1 MTTLD
6 ELGLTDLPELLGE
19 AGTVGGD
26 ARWVLRADA
35 LVVAVAPP
43 TSGEEG
49 VDPRP
54 GTADAAARYGI
65 DLVDL
70 AARHGLSGKAGETAV
85 LDLPRPL
92 PGRDFGWG
100 GLPRRLVLVGVGDA
114 GPDAMRKVG
123 SALDRKSVV

>member
-6 ELGLTDLPELLGE
+6 ELGLTELPEVLGE
-19 AGTVGGD
+19 AGSVGSD
-26 ARWVLRADA
+26 DRWVPRADA

-85 LDLPRPL
+85 LDLPRPP
-92 PGRDFGWG
+92 PGRHLGSG
-100 GLPRRLVLVGVGDA
+100 GLPPRPVPRRG
-114 GPDAMRKVG
+114 
-123 SALDRKSVV
+123 

>member
-6 ELGLTDLPELLGE
+6 ELGLTELPEVLGE
-19 AGTVGGD
+19 AGSVGSD
-26 ARWVLRADA
+26 DRWVPRADA

-43 TSGEEG
+43 ASGEEG

-85 LDLPRPL
+85 VDLPRPL
-92 PGRDFGWG
+92 PGDDFGRAGLSGRRVLGRG
-100 GLPRRLVLVGVGDA
+100 GA
-114 GPDAMRKVG
+114 A
-123 SALDRKSVV
+123 